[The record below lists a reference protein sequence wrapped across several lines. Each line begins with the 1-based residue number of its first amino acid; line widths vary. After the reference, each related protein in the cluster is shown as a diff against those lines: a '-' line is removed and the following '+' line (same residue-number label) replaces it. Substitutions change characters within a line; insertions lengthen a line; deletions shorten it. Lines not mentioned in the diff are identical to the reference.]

1 MSFCL
6 SIGRQS
12 RLPRVRMWP
21 DRRPTTGSWK
31 TLFSKILVESNAP
44 FFKWFKDGTLNVL
57 VHLWELPVTNQFG
70 ASTARHEPG
79 GWMRWPE
86 YKDCCSQFTRLP
98 GAPQEG
104 ASTIS
109 ECFLTA
115 TRIAPGD
122 EELASRMETNS

>member
-1 MSFCL
+1 M
-6 SIGRQS
+6 
-12 RLPRVRMWP
+12 
-21 DRRPTTGSWK
+21 
-31 TLFSKILVESNAP
+31 
-44 FFKWFKDGTLNVL
+44 
-57 VHLWELPVTNQFG
+57 NQFG

-86 YKDCCSQFTRLP
+86 YKDCCFQFMRLL

-122 EELASRMETNS
+122 ESWHREWKRIADVGKARGDSAISGAMSRQQKGTGCALRTTTGRPNIFEARGR

>member
-1 MSFCL
+1 MSELLPFYRPPVAL
-6 SIGRQS
+6 AESTHVARSYDRQ
-12 RLPRVRMWP
+12 LG
-21 DRRPTTGSWK
+21 DT
-31 TLFSKILVESNAP
+31 SKILAESNAP

-57 VHLWELPVTNQFG
+57 VHLWELPVMNQFG